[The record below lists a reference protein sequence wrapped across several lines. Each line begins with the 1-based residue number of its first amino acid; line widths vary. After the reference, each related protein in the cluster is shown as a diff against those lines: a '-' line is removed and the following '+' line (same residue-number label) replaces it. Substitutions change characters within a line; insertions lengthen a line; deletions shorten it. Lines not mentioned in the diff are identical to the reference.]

1 MQDNL
6 VCVVFSG
13 GQIEN
18 IARKCAIE
26 FILSCKEAGFNKIE
40 EFCKHEL
47 IKNTNPS
54 KKEHK
59 TIGFQFK

>member
-26 FILSCKEAGFNKIE
+26 FILSGKEAGFDKIE
-40 EFCKHEL
+40 EFCNHEL
-47 IKNTNPS
+47 IKDTNS
-54 KKEHK
+54 NKKER
-59 TIGFQFK
+59 TPVGFQFK